1 MTYKSSI
8 SNKIKILKKN
18 PARDYYL
25 WAASNEQSINVSFAD
40 KIKRTNTGSLQNLTQ
55 NTVIDLTLVI

>member
-25 WAASNEQSINVSFAD
+25 WAASNEQSIVSFAD